1 MQTPIHAIV
10 KDCRP
15 GRELRPV
22 LHAPIANAWKH
33 MRPALTAIPLLALL
47 AVLPMPAPV
56 HAAETAPVAPSH
68 ATDWLKDARL
78 GAFMHFWP
86 NNSGEMGAVDS
97 FDVPAV
103 VRQLKSMGASYFVLT
118 LGQNAGF
125 YNSPNGVY
133 DQFLGVAAGER
144 CSRRDLPLDLYR
156 ALAPEGIRLML
167 YLPCQAPNQ
176 DGRAQRAFGL
186 PEGKRDQP
194 LSEEFARKW
203 AKVIQEWS
211 VRYGDKV
218 SGWWFDGAYQH
229 IQFNEAIA
237 KIYADAVKA
246 GNPQAIVTFNPG
258 VKLLRW
264 TRAEDY
270 TAGELNDPFAV
281 LPASRWVDGSQ
292 WHALTFLGSSWGSR
306 DTRQP
311 TGRWIQWLRATAEKG
326 GAVTLDLGPN
336 RDPAAGPIGTFSEA
350 QVSQFQAI
358 HQALSGK

>member
-1 MQTPIHAIV
+1 
-10 KDCRP
+10 
-15 GRELRPV
+15 
-22 LHAPIANAWKH
+22 
-33 MRPALTAIPLLALL
+33 
-47 AVLPMPAPV
+47 MPAPV
-56 HAAETAPVAPSH
+56 QAAETAPAPASH

-86 NNSGEMGAVDS
+86 NNSNEMGIVDS

-125 YNSPNGVY
+125 YNSPNGAY

-218 SGWWFDGAYQH
+218 SGWWFDGAYEH
-229 IQFNEAIA
+229 IRFNEAIA

-246 GNPQAIVTFNPG
+246 WNPKAIVTFNPG
-258 VKLLRW
+258 VRLVRW

-270 TAGELNDPFAV
+270 TTGELNDPFAV
-281 LPASRWVDGSQ
+281 LPASR
-292 WHALTFLGSSWGSR
+292 
-306 DTRQP
+306 QP
-311 TGRWIQWLRATAEKG
+311 TGRWIQM
-326 GAVTLDLGPN
+326 
-336 RDPAAGPIGTFSEA
+336 AAGNSRERRGGHARSRAKPGSGRRPHRHFQRSPGQPVPGHSPSSIREVTRPPPYFI
-350 QVSQFQAI
+350 QVRPPDRT
-358 HQALSGK
+358 GCRVCGGDWPENRG